1 MYVHRFVATED
12 RLDRRETLC
21 FIIILFFNKNVKLK
35 TEIYIYIYNVCKLF
49 LPSFYDIRNPHT
61 HSSLC
66 NLSYTFSHIQ
76 FLILTKKRPFV

>member
-35 TEIYIYIYNVCKLF
+35 TEIYIFLYISIYNSALSRFKPGSKLGN
-49 LPSFYDIRNPHT
+49 I
-61 HSSLC
+61 
-66 NLSYTFSHIQ
+66 
-76 FLILTKKRPFV
+76 